1 MATSTFWRSVGV
13 AVESARAAAKPL
25 TDSPYVAV
33 GSTCTIYADG
43 HGYTN
48 GDYVYLSIQGMWQL
62 DGRVVRVASAA
73 TDTFVAEG
81 VDSTDYD
88 AATGGNVYKL
98 TFGTTLSTGTNITAS
113 GGEPEFADSS
123 TIHDAVRQR
132 APVLSTPHTF
142 GMESIWDPAD
152 AGLVALKNASDALGN
167 LAVKFTF
174 SNGRIFVFEG
184 YIFCPMVPTGSFGEL
199 VKTPLSIESK
209 GRFTTYAS

>member
-13 AVESARAAAKPL
+13 AVESARDGAKTITAITKANPG
-25 TDSPYVAV
+25 VAS
-33 GSTCTIYADG
+33 STS
-43 HGYTN
+43 HGYSD
-48 GDYVYLSIQGMWQL
+48 GDFLYLSITGMWQV
-62 DGRVVRVASAA
+62 DGRVVRVANK
-73 TDTFVAEG
+73 TPDTFQLEG
-81 VDSTDYD
+81 VDTTDYD
-88 AATGGNVYKL
+88 TFTAGSAYKL

-123 TIHDAVRQR
+123 TIHDSVRQR

-142 GMESIWDPAD
+142 AMESIWDPAD
-152 AGLVALKNASDALGN
+152 AGLVALKSASDSLGN